1 MDTPIIIAVIAGT
14 TRPKRESI
22 SAARFVANVGASLPH
37 TEIIFVDPADYHLPH
52 DGNDEENRNPA
63 FTELTAKADA
73 FFIVTPEYNHS
84 FPGSLKRLL
93 DSEYDNYYHKPVAI
107 AGCSNGAW
115 GGVRAVEALT
125 TALRG
130 MELLV
135 SPYSVYFPKVQD
147 IFDASGTIKPEFAAR
162 YTKNVT
168 HVFAELAWLSS
179 ALKNARKGV

>member
-1 MDTPIIIAVIAGT
+1 MDTSITIAVIAGT

-22 SAARFVANVGASLPH
+22 AAARFIAVIGASLPH
-37 TEIIFVDPADYHLPH
+37 IEIIFVDPIDYHLPH
-52 DGNDEENRNPA
+52 DGNDEENRNSA
-63 FTELTAKADA
+63 YTELTAKADA

-93 DSEYDNYYHKPVAI
+93 DTEYDNYYRKPAAI

-147 IFDASGTIKPEFAAR
+147 IFDADGSIKPEFQAR

-168 HVFAELAWLSS
+168 HVFSELAWLTR
-179 ALKNARKGV
+179 ALKNAR